1 MLFFPLYVTMIAI
14 VIIGFIIV
22 VFGQVRIIFKCL

>member
-1 MLFFPLYVTMIAI
+1 MLFSPVYATMIAI
-14 VIIGFIIV
+14 VIIVFTIV